1 MEYKEKDRNIQNEFL
16 VKLNNVFDAFDKA
29 EDMLDEVNN
38 YLNNDF
44 RENTSNTDLLES
56 DLIHILENHELN
68 DNIILNVGKKL
79 EETLQT
85 RRNWHNINEISMVW
99 LKNYKKLYNRQ
110 ERAFFKN
117 SISSVVKNL
126 DRPYNYRVLTE
137 EDIDSLMNNKAKR
150 EIKNPETT
158 FRKEYIKLTEEQK
171 NVIKEDIS
179 NGMLIPE
186 VVEKYGI
193 SRSQAYKLKNS
204 L

>member
-1 MEYKEKDRNIQNEFL
+1 MEYKEKNRNIQNEFL
-16 VKLNNVFDAFDKA
+16 VKLNNVFEAFDNA
-29 EDMLDEVNN
+29 ENLLDEVNN

-68 DNIILNVGKKL
+68 DDIILNVGKKL

-110 ERAFFKN
+110 EREFFKN
-117 SISSVVKNL
+117 SISSVVRNL
-126 DRPYNYRVLTE
+126 DKPYNYRVLS
-137 EDIDSLMNNKAKR
+137 EDDINNLMNSKK
-150 EIKNPETT
+150 EKHIESTT
-158 FRKEYIKLTEEQK
+158 RKKYLKLTNEEKQEVK
-171 NVIKEDIS
+171 NELANGIAIS
-179 NGMLIPE
+179 KI
-186 VVEKYGI
+186 VKKYNI
-193 SRSQAYKLKNS
+193 SRSQAYILKNE

>member
-1 MEYKEKDRNIQNEFL
+1 MEYKEKNRNIQNEFL
-16 VKLNNVFDAFDKA
+16 VKLNNVFEAFDNA
-29 EDMLDEVNN
+29 ENLLDEVNN

-68 DNIILNVGKKL
+68 DDIILNVGKKL

-110 ERAFFKN
+110 EREFFKN
-117 SISSVVKNL
+117 SISSVVRNL
-126 DRPYNYRVLTE
+126 DKPYNYRVLS
-137 EDIDSLMNNKAKR
+137 EDDINDLMNSKK
-150 EIKNPETT
+150 EEHIKSTT
-158 FRKEYIKLTEEQK
+158 RKKYLKLTNEEKQEVK
-171 NVIKEDIS
+171 NELANGIAIS
-179 NGMLIPE
+179 KI
-186 VVEKYGI
+186 VKKYNI
-193 SRSQAYKLKNS
+193 SRSQAYILKNE

>member
-16 VKLNNVFDAFDKA
+16 VKLNNVFDAFDTA
-29 EDMLDEVNN
+29 EDLLDEVNN

-68 DNIILNVGKKL
+68 DDIILNVGKKL

-126 DRPYNYRVLTE
+126 DKPYNYRVLS
-137 EDIDSLMNNKAKR
+137 EDDINDLMNKKSIDAKA
-150 EIKNPETT
+150 EQGN
-158 FRKEYIKLTEEQK
+158 RKGYTKLTKEQK
-171 NVIKEDIS
+171 VEAKKDIN
-179 NGMLIPE
+179 NGMSILG
-186 VVEKYGI
+186 VAEKYGI
-193 SRSQAYKLKNS
+193 SRSQVYKLKNE

>member
-1 MEYKEKDRNIQNEFL
+1 MEYKEKNRNIQNEFL
-16 VKLNNVFDAFDKA
+16 VKLNNVFEAFDNA
-29 EDMLDEVNN
+29 DNLLDEVNN

-68 DNIILNVGKKL
+68 DDIILNVGKKL

-110 ERAFFKN
+110 EREFFKN
-117 SISSVVKNL
+117 SISSVVRNL
-126 DRPYNYRVLTE
+126 DKPYNYRVLS
-137 EDIDSLMNNKAKR
+137 EDDINNLMNSKK
-150 EIKNPETT
+150 EKHIESTT
-158 FRKEYIKLTEEQK
+158 RKKYLKLTNEEKQEVK
-171 NVIKEDIS
+171 NELANGIAIS
-179 NGMLIPE
+179 EI
-186 VVEKYGI
+186 VKKYNI
-193 SRSQAYKLKNS
+193 SRSQAYILKNE